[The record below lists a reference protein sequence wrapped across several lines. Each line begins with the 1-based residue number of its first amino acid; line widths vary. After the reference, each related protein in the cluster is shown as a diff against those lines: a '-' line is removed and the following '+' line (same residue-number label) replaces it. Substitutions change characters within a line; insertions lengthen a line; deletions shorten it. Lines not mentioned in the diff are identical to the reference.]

1 MLYQKKQR
9 KRLAMQKQIDF
20 LQRRIEWLKKM
31 SSRYSWLRLSIV
43 LIGILA
49 AYLSFTFISE
59 WTGWVS
65 IVFFVAGFAM
75 IARYHRILI
84 KSISKHKVWMQ
95 IKSEQVA
102 RMNLDWTNIPY
113 PKIRIGDDK
122 CPLDN
127 DLNLSGNRSLHHLI
141 DTAATFGGSQRLL
154 SWFLQPELNL
164 HQIRNRQDLVK
175 ELMPLSTF
183 RDRLSLYARLVSEK
197 DESWQNDSFLEWL
210 KKHNVDYSHKR
221 LLVSLITLAAINII
235 LFVAYLFSFLPAY
248 WLITILIYIT
258 LYLMNTHLVR
268 ETFNEAFDLDK
279 MLKKLIAVFQFL
291 EKYNYRKDS
300 KIAEL
305 FKPFWQEEKKPSVFL
320 KQISKIV
327 AGIAIKTNDIIW
339 LFLNLLF
346 PLSFYLAYKLNQ
358 YKKRLE
364 PQLSVWLDRYYE
376 IETLN
381 SLANIAT
388 LNPQFCFPEFHSESN
403 NNRLFFGGSL
413 GHPLLSD
420 DQRKTNDFSFE
431 NRGQVGII
439 TGSNM
444 SGKSTFLRTLGINY
458 VLAFAGGSVCADK
471 FQTIPVRIFTCI
483 QIMDSVSDG
492 ISYFYAEVKRLKELL
507 DKLTADDDSPLFYL
521 IDEIFRGTNNRERLI
536 GSRAYVRE
544 LVKNNGVGL
553 IATHDL
559 ELVELAE
566 TYSTIQNYHFKEEVS
581 DNKMTFDYLLR
592 SGPCPTTNA
601 LKIMKIE
608 GLPT

>member
-1 MLYQKKQR
+1 MIYQKKQR
-9 KRLAMQKQIDF
+9 KRLAMQRQIKL
-20 LQRRIEWLKKM
+20 LQRRIEWLKKI
-31 SSRYSWLRLSIV
+31 SARYSWLRLFIV

-49 AYLSFTFISE
+49 AYLCFTFTSE
-59 WTGWVS
+59 WTGWTS
-65 IVFFVAGFAM
+65 IVFFITGFALV
-75 IARYHRILI
+75 ARYHRNLI
-84 KSISKHKVWMQ
+84 KSISKHKIWMQ
-95 IKSEQVA
+95 IKSVQVA
-102 RMNLDWTNIPY
+102 RMNLDWTNIPN
-113 PKIRIGDDK
+113 PKIRIGEDK
-122 CPLDN
+122 SPLDN

-141 DTAATFGGSQRLL
+141 DTAVTFGGSQRLL
-154 SWFLQPELNL
+154 SWFLQPELDL
-164 HQIRNRQDLVK
+164 DQIRNRQDLVK
-175 ELMPLSTF
+175 ELIPLSTF
-183 RDRLSLYARLVSEK
+183 RDRLSLYARLAYEEA
-197 DESWQNDSFLEWL
+197 ESWQNDSFLQWL
-210 KKHNVDYSHKR
+210 KKHHVDDLHKR
-221 LLVSLITLAAINII
+221 LLFSLIILSAVNITLFAAYI
-235 LFVAYLFSFLPAY
+235 FSLLPAF
-248 WLITILIYIT
+248 WLITIFIYIT
-258 LYLMNTHLVR
+258 LYLMNSHLVQD
-268 ETFNEAFDLDK
+268 TFNEAFDLDK

-291 EKYNYRKDS
+291 EKFNYRKNS

-305 FKPFWQEEKKPSVFL
+305 CKPFWQEEKKPSVFL
-320 KQISKIV
+320 KRISRIF

-346 PLSFYLAYKLNQ
+346 PLSFFLAHKLNQ
-358 YKKRLE
+358 YKKKLE

-376 IETLN
+376 IEALN
-381 SLANIAT
+381 SLANIAA
-388 LNPQFCFPEFHSESN
+388 LNPQFCFPEFHDESSN
-403 NNRLFFGGSL
+403 SHLFSTESL

-420 DQRKTNDFSFE
+420 EQRKTNDFSFE

-444 SGKSTFLRTLGINY
+444 SGKSTLLRTLGINY
-458 VLAFAGGSVCADK
+458 VLAFAGGPVCADR

-483 QIMDSVSDG
+483 QIMDSVNDG

-507 DKLTADDDSPLFYL
+507 DKLKEDDETPLFYL

-544 LVKNNGVGL
+544 LIKNNGVGL

-559 ELVELAE
+559 ELVELAQ

-592 SGPCPTTNA
+592 QGPCPTTNA